1 MGAEREDTDPTAK
14 RNGTE
19 PGLGKGSGATPA
31 AAARAP
37 SAPAVEEDAPPP
49 VDFDALHAALG
60 DPLDYVE
67 MGSGP
72 ALEKGSETDDL
83 LDALDPA
90 KGQAPTG
97 PGVRVGESSG
107 RSSATYASARPHT
120 IPPTRA
126 PIEDPNAPAV
136 IVATDTDTVPTAPP
150 QMTVPLAASPH
161 AAQFAAPGVAHG
173 APHPAHVPPGSNPHL
188 GAALGSGPH
197 PASPHPGSGPHP
209 ASASSQGVQGVPGAH
224 GSLGV
229 SYPHTPQP
237 IPIQPRGAPQ
247 LTMRMPDRPVNA
259 RRGKTPTIV
268 VRPRGPSTK
277 QRLLAFMAMLL
288 LVTACGIAV
297 IIWRKPKWLG
307 LDTLGGIP
315 PWGTPTAPTNSGA
328 PPVAPSSGA
337 LGAPSASAAAA
348 AGTTGTSAT
357 TGTGPIITAVAP
369 TGPAGTASSA
379 AAASASAAA
388 AASASAKKGAKVAPP
403 PATTTAP
410 AHPAGSAPP
419 SSRL

>member
-14 RNGTE
+14 RTGTE
-19 PGLGKGSGATPA
+19 PGLGKGAVAKPA
-31 AAARAP
+31 AAASARAP
-37 SAPAVEEDAPPP
+37 TVEEDDAPPP

-72 ALEKGSETDDL
+72 ALEKGNETDDL
-83 LDALDPA
+83 LDGLEPA
-90 KGQAPTG
+90 NEEVPTG

-161 AAQFAAPGVAHG
+161 AAQFAAPHA
-173 APHPAHVPPGSNPHL
+173 PPGSNPHI
-188 GAALGSGPH
+188 GAAMGSGPH
-197 PASPHPGSGPHP
+197 PASPHPGSGPHA
-209 ASASSQGVQGVPGAH
+209 ASPG
-224 GSLGV
+224 LGV

-237 IPIQPRGAPQ
+237 IPVQPRGAPQ
-247 LTMRMPDRPVNA
+247 MTMRMPDRPVNA

-307 LDTLGGIP
+307 LDTLGGMP
-315 PWGTPTAPTNSGA
+315 PWGTPTATTAPTTGGA
-328 PPVAPSSGA
+328 PPAVPSSGA
-337 LGAPSASAAAA
+337 LGAPSGSAGA
-348 AGTTGTSAT
+348 TGTSAAN
-357 TGTGPIITAVAP
+357 GAGPTITPV
-369 TGPAGTASSA
+369 GPNGSAG
-379 AAASASAAA
+379 AAASAAPGASASA
-388 AASASAKKGAKVAPP
+388 AASASAKKGVKVAPP
-403 PATTTAP
+403 PATTTASP
-410 AHPAGSAPP
+410 HPAGSAPP